1 MLVVPLVMMG
11 VSQSGIDL
19 NDSTTQHYIRIM
31 FATAQVVVILTYA
44 LIFLKIRMKSDV
56 ENKVTVE
63 KKEPFGQNTGE
74 KKSEVMTYMQYDTSE
89 LKNMLYSLLVGFV
102 ITTWTHSKWGYI
114 QPLLFQSI
122 MQPLNLATH
131 AIFRIHVLG
140 HGDQD
145 DLKRPWKDDKP
156 GAMFEDMKKK
166 LDPDAAEKEEK
177 KEQKKLKGAA
187 NKAAVKSRR

>member
-1 MLVVPLVMMG
+1 MG

-19 NDSTTQHYIRIM
+19 NEPTTQHYIRIM
-31 FATAQVVVILTYA
+31 FATAQVVVILSYA
-44 LIFLKIRMKSDV
+44 LIFFKIKMKSDV

-63 KKEPFGQNTGE
+63 KKEPFGQNAGE
-74 KKSEVMTYMQYDTSE
+74 TKSEEMTHMQYDTSE

-140 HGDQD
+140 QADQQG